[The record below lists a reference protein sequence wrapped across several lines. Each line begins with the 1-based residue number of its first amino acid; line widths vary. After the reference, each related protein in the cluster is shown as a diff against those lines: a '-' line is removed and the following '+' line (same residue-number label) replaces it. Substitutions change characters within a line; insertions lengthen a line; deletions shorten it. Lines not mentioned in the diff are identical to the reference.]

1 MNASGHGYDSDL
13 IKKKR
18 RSLEKALDTWLYPSY
33 TCYMKTAI
41 SIPDDLF
48 LSAENTAKK
57 LGIPRS
63 QLFAKA
69 IEEFIQN
76 HSKENI
82 TDKLNEVYTHNINIV
97 DNPISNMSVTNLR
110 KSLKN
115 DSW

>member
-1 MNASGHGYDSDL
+1 
-13 IKKKR
+13 
-18 RSLEKALDTWLYPSY
+18 
-33 TCYMKTAI
+33 MKTAI
-41 SIPDDLF
+41 SIPDELF
-48 LSAENTAKK
+48 VSAEKTAKK

-69 IEEFIQN
+69 LEEFIQT

-82 TDKLNEVYTHNINIV
+82 TQKLNEIYSNKLTK
-97 DNPISNMSVTNLR
+97 DDDSISNISVSKLR